1 VSAPPVALGV
11 RALGVTFAGATHPV
25 LDGIDLS
32 LRRGEAL
39 GIIGASGA
47 GKTTLALA
55 LVGLLPRGARYAPG
69 TERHLGATRL
79 DALDAHDWSTVRGRR
94 IAMVFQEPLLALHPA
109 MRVGGQIAEAGRL
122 HGLTA
127 SECTRRMREG
137 LELMGFAEPDRI
149 AARFPHQLSG
159 GQRQRA
165 LLAMAMLMRPEVLIA
180 DEPTTA
186 LDPERRDAVCDVL
199 TRLRRDHGTALLF
212 ISHDTALL
220 RAQCETV
227 VALRDGR
234 LVNAPS
240 SDAAAADAPTARA
253 TGARVIAA
261 DAAAPRTRP
270 SPSDAPSPNAASTA
284 APGTASAPL
293 LRVEHLRVGYGTSD
307 AGGEDADDVLD
318 DLSFT
323 LARGEVLGVVGPS
336 GAGKTTLAHAI
347 LCLIP
352 PRHGR
357 VVFDGTD
364 LATLDGETLRTLRRR
379 LQHVA
384 QDAGASLPPHQT
396 ASAAVAEGL
405 LVHGIARGAEAR
417 ASAVALLAEV
427 GFPAARADAR
437 IDTLSS
443 GERQRIAIAR
453 ALGPGPEL
461 LICDEPT
468 ASLDPDRRAQVLT
481 LLERLRDTRGLALL
495 LISHDHAA
503 IARLAPR
510 VLPL

>member
-1 VSAPPVALGV
+1 MSTRPAALGVPALGDRALDV

-79 DALDAHDWSTVRGRR
+79 DALDDRDWSTVRGRR

-109 MRVGGQIAEAGRL
+109 MRVGQQIVEAGRL

-137 LELMGFAEPDRI
+137 LETMGFTEPDRI
-149 AARFPHQLSG
+149 ASRFPHQLSG
-159 GQRQRA
+159 GQRQRV

-186 LDPERRDAVCDVL
+186 LDPERRDAICDVL
-199 TRLRRDHGTALLF
+199 ARLRRDHGTALLF

-220 RAQCETV
+220 RAQCDAV

-234 LVNAPS
+234 LVDAPT
-240 SDAAAADAPTARA
+240 SDAPTSDAPAAAAP
-253 TGARVIAA
+253 I
-261 DAAAPRTRP
+261 
-270 SPSDAPSPNAASTA
+270 ST
-284 APGTASAPL
+284 GTASAPL
-293 LRVEHLRVGYGTSD
+293 LRVEHLNVGYGTSD
-307 AGGEDADDVLD
+307 AGGEDADDVLRG
-318 DLSFT
+318 LSLT

-347 LCLIP
+347 LRLIP
-352 PRHGR
+352 PRRGR

-364 LATLDGETLRTLRRR
+364 LSSIDGETLRTLRRR
-379 LQHVA
+379 IQHVA

-443 GERQRIAIAR
+443 GERQRVAIAR

-468 ASLDPDRRAQVLT
+468 ASLDPERRAQVLS

>member
-1 VSAPPVALGV
+1 VSAPPVALGDRALGDRALSV

-55 LVGLLPRGARYAPG
+55 LVALLPRGARYAPG
-69 TERHLGATRL
+69 TERHLGTTRL
-79 DALDAHDWSTVRGRR
+79 DALDDRDWSTVRGRR

-127 SECTRRMREG
+127 SECTRRMREE

-159 GQRQRA
+159 GQRQRV

-186 LDPERRDAVCDVL
+186 LDPERRDAVCDAL

-220 RAQCETV
+220 RAQCDAV

-234 LVNAPS
+234 LVDAPA
-240 SDAAAADAPTARA
+240 SDAPTSDAPTSDAPAAAAP
-253 TGARVIAA
+253 I
-261 DAAAPRTRP
+261 
-270 SPSDAPSPNAASTA
+270 ST
-284 APGTASAPL
+284 GTASAPL
-293 LRVEHLRVGYGTSD
+293 LRVEHLNVGYGTSD
-307 AGGEDADDVLD
+307 AGGEDADDVLR

-347 LCLIP
+347 LRLIP

-364 LATLDGETLRTLRRR
+364 LSTLDGETLRTLRRR
-379 LQHVA
+379 IQHVA

-396 ASAAVAEGL
+396 ASTAVAEGL
-405 LVHGIARGAEAR
+405 VVHGIARGAEAR
-417 ASAVALLAEV
+417 VRAVALLAEV

-443 GERQRIAIAR
+443 GERQRVAIAR

-481 LLERLRDTRGLALL
+481 LLERLRDSRGLALL

>member
-1 VSAPPVALGV
+1 
-11 RALGVTFAGATHPV
+11 
-25 LDGIDLS
+25 
-32 LRRGEAL
+32 
-39 GIIGASGA
+39 
-47 GKTTLALA
+47 
-55 LVGLLPRGARYAPG
+55 
-69 TERHLGATRL
+69 
-79 DALDAHDWSTVRGRR
+79 
-94 IAMVFQEPLLALHPA
+94 MVFQEPLLALHPA
-109 MRVGGQIAEAGRL
+109 MRVGRQIVEAGQL
-122 HGLTA
+122 HGLTEP
-127 SECTRRMREG
+127 ECTRRMREG
-137 LELMGFAEPDRI
+137 LELMGFAEPDGI

-159 GQRQRA
+159 GQRQRL
-165 LLAMAMLMRPEVLIA
+165 LLAMAMLMRPDVLIA

-220 RAQCETV
+220 RAQCERV

-234 LVNAPS
+234 LV
-240 SDAAAADAPTARA
+240 DAAASDAPMADAPTAHTTDARA
-253 TGARVIAA
+253 IAA
-261 DAAAPRTRP
+261 DATAQRPRP
-270 SPSDAPSPNAASTA
+270 SPSDASSPTAASTA

-293 LRVEHLRVGYGTSD
+293 LRVEHLNVGYATSD
-307 AGGEDADDVLD
+307 AGDAADDVLR
-318 DLSFT
+318 DLTFA

-347 LCLIP
+347 LRLIP
-352 PRHGR
+352 PRRGR
-357 VVFDGTD
+357 IVFDGTD
-364 LATLDGETLRTLRRR
+364 LSTIDGETLRRLRRR
-379 LQHVA
+379 LQYVA

-396 ASAAVAEGL
+396 ASAAVAVGL
-405 LVHGIARGAEAR
+405 LVHGIAGGAAAR
-417 ASAVALLAEV
+417 AIATQLLLEV
-427 GFPAARADAR
+427 GLPGTRADAR

-443 GERQRIAIAR
+443 GERQRVAIAR

-468 ASLDPDRRAQVLT
+468 ASLDPERRAQVLT

>member
-1 VSAPPVALGV
+1 
-11 RALGVTFAGATHPV
+11 
-25 LDGIDLS
+25 
-32 LRRGEAL
+32 
-39 GIIGASGA
+39 
-47 GKTTLALA
+47 
-55 LVGLLPRGARYAPG
+55 
-69 TERHLGATRL
+69 
-79 DALDAHDWSTVRGRR
+79 
-94 IAMVFQEPLLALHPA
+94 
-109 MRVGGQIAEAGRL
+109 
-122 HGLTA
+122 
-127 SECTRRMREG
+127 MREG

-220 RAQCETV
+220 RDQCDAV

-323 LARGEVLGVVGPS
+323 LAR
-336 GAGKTTLAHAI
+336 
-347 LCLIP
+347 LIP

>member
-1 VSAPPVALGV
+1 GDRALSV

-69 TERHLGATRL
+69 TERHLGTTRL
-79 DALDAHDWSTVRGRR
+79 DALDDRDWSTVRGRR

-127 SECTRRMREG
+127 SECTRRMREE
-137 LELMGFAEPDRI
+137 LELMGFAEPDPI

-159 GQRQRA
+159 GQRQRV

-220 RAQCETV
+220 RTHCDAV

-234 LVNAPS
+234 LV
-240 SDAAAADAPTARA
+240 DAPRA
-253 TGARVIAA
+253 
-261 DAAAPRTRP
+261 RP
-270 SPSDAPSPNAASTA
+270 SPPDASSPTAASTA
-284 APGTASAPL
+284 APGTASTPL
-293 LRVEHLRVGYGTSD
+293 LRVEHLNVGYGTSD
-307 AGGEDADDVLD
+307 ASVDDTDDVLS

-323 LARGEVLGVVGPS
+323 LARGDVLGVVGPS
-336 GAGKTTLAHAI
+336 GVGKTTLAHTI
-347 LCLIP
+347 LRLIP
-352 PRHGR
+352 PRRGR

-364 LATLDGETLRTLRRR
+364 LSTLDGEPLRTLRRR

-396 ASAAVAEGL
+396 AAAAVVEGL
-405 LVHGIARGAEAR
+405 VVHEIARGAEAR
-417 ASAVALLAEV
+417 VSAMALLSEV

-443 GERQRIAIAR
+443 GERQRVAIAR

-468 ASLDPDRRAQVLT
+468 ASLDPDRRAQVLA
-481 LLERLRDTRGLALL
+481 LLERLRATRGLALL